1 MTYYYACD
9 ACGAGK
15 KLYYKR
21 YGKSMKEGEP
31 ITEEWVESDRIQTE
45 PLRTETDPI
54 QCIVC
59 GGIDLEIIKI
69 EK

>member
-1 MTYYYACD
+1 
-9 ACGAGK
+9 
-15 KLYYKR
+15 
-21 YGKSMKEGEP
+21 MKEGEP